1 MATPQDNFRFLN
13 FLKANTPITG
23 WWMAAT
29 GQIGAVSSA
38 VIVPT
43 AMIDATQILW
53 INSQSLEDASA
64 GCALQTHTLEI
75 KV

>member
-38 VIVPT
+38 VSILT
-43 AMIDATQILW
+43 AVIDAPQILVMLHLNKLAKMR
-53 INSQSLEDASA
+53 I
-64 GCALQTHTLEI
+64 TLKGGRHQVEI
-75 KV
+75 